1 MHVTNHVSAELPVA
15 DQQAVIA
22 AIATIRAKLPF
33 LVDLTDD
40 ESAGLA
46 KFGPKSHAFVG
57 KVLHTTQLNTQIL
70 PPSFSLAEFERDY
83 ALWQTLQP
91 IQVQLT
97 QLQELFNDTM
107 AALGSDLY
115 TEALTSYSYL
125 KVAGSGA
132 GLDEL
137 KSLVGQRFARR
148 PVASKAVAV
157 PA

>member
-40 ESAGLA
+40 ESGGLA
-46 KFGPKSHAFVG
+46 KFGPKSHAFVS
-57 KVLHTTQLNTQIL
+57 KALQTAQLNAQII

-83 ALWQTLQP
+83 ALWQALQP
-91 IQVQLT
+91 IQMQLS
-97 QLQELFNDTM
+97 QLQELFNDTV

-115 TEALTSYSYL
+115 TEALTSYGYL
-125 KVAGSGA
+125 KAAGSGS

-137 KSLVGQRFARR
+137 KSLIGQRFNRR
-148 PVASKAVAV
+148 AAATKAAAV
-157 PA
+157 TA